1 MRVVAAPVVFTGQG
15 GALRDAAVALDGDV
29 VAAVG
34 PRADVEDRFG
44 PAAAIDAVI
53 LPALVN
59 AHTHLELS
67 HLAGAV
73 AGGEGLAPWVRRLLA
88 LRAAAGD
95 PGRAVADAVGALA
108 RHGVAAV
115 GDVSNTLASVAPL
128 RAARLAGSVFHELVG
143 FTPQRIGADLARAG
157 PRRDAA
163 GDPGPLLRI
172 APSPHGVYSTEPA
185 TLARLLAAG
194 PASIHLA
201 EDPAE
206 RAFCARME
214 GPLAEMN
221 RALGATGLAPF
232 ARSAVA
238 AAAPHLRA
246 DTLCVHCVDLD
257 DEDLAALA
265 ASGATVALCPR
276 SNLHIGGRLP
286 DLPRLLEAGIPLAIG
301 SDSLASS
308 PSLSPL
314 GELAALARA
323 FPRAEPARLLE
334 LAWNGAAVGAPHVGR
349 LRPGTAP
356 GVVAAPLDGARPSDP
371 ARWLLDRCEAPL
383 TWIARHQPRSPA

>member
-1 MRVVAAPVVFTGQG
+1 MRVVAAPVVLTGVG
-15 GALRDAAVALDGDV
+15 GALHDAAVALDGDV

-34 PRADVEDRFG
+34 PRAELEARFG
-44 PAAAIDAVI
+44 PAERLDAVI

-73 AGGEGLAPWVRRLLA
+73 AGGDGLAGWVWRLIS
-88 LRAAAGD
+88 LRAGAGD
-95 PGRAVADAVGALA
+95 PGPAVLEAVAALA

-115 GDVSNTLASVAPL
+115 GDVSNTLSSVAPL
-128 RAARLAGSVFHELVG
+128 RAAGVAGSVFHELLG
-143 FTPQRIGADLARAG
+143 FTPERVAADAARAG
-157 PRRDAA
+157 PRLAAA

-172 APSPHGVYSTEPA
+172 LPSPHGVYSTEPA

-206 RAFCARME
+206 RAFCSRMQ
-214 GPLAEMN
+214 GPFAEMN
-221 RALGATGLAPF
+221 RALGAVGLAPL

-238 AAAPHLRA
+238 AAAPHLRR
-246 DTLCVHCVDLD
+246 DTLAVHCVDLD
-257 DEDLAALA
+257 GEDLAALA
-265 ASGATVALCPR
+265 ASGATVVLCPR

-286 DLPRLLEAGIPLAIG
+286 DLPRLLEAGVPLAIG

-323 FPRAEPARLLE
+323 FPAVEPARLLP
-334 LAWNGAAVGAPHVGR
+334 LAWNGAAVGAPEVGR
-349 LRPGTAP
+349 LAPGTAP
-356 GVVAAPLDGARPSDP
+356 GVLAAPLDGARPSDP
-371 ARWLLDRCEAPL
+371 ARWLLDRGEAPL
-383 TWIARHQPRSPA
+383 GWLARHHRRSRA